1 MSKNTQH
8 DSNGPNTTSQSGSSS
23 SRSGP
28 GKNCEGHYKFA
39 AANWE
44 SSVSVRTS
52 VEKKAGPT
60 LNICPTKW
68 KDQDQQW
75 QQQHQLLVTI
85 MTNRSLLKV
94 KK

>member
-1 MSKNTQH
+1 MTAMDQILQVKAEVRAV
-8 DSNGPNTTSQSGSSS
+8 DLALA
-23 SRSGP
+23 
-28 GKNCEGHYKFA
+28 KIHYKFA

-94 KK
+94 KKWLKRPKLRN